1 MQKILVTGGYGF
13 IGTHLLIKLLEET
26 DYKLYN
32 VDSETYAADKNNIK
46 KYLKNNK
53 QYRRRIKFFK
63 KDISNKKQI
72 QKVFEKVKPEL
83 VINVAAESHVDNSI
97 TGPAPFINTNIIGT
111 FNLLELSRIHDVQKF
126 VHVSTDEVYGQ
137 LLADNDP
144 AFKEDNALYPSSV
157 YSSSKASSDLIAL
170 SYYKTFKLNTVVTR
184 CCNNYGPFQHKEKL
198 IPKTILNA
206 LGNLPIPVYGDGTNV
221 REWIHA
227 SDHAL
232 ALISVL
238 KQGKPGSIYNI
249 GTGNTKKNIDTVKD
263 ILNHTE
269 RDESL
274 IEFVEDRKGHDFMY
288 LVNSDKIKAEL
299 SWEPKILFE
308 DGIKE
313 TVEWY
318 KQQIKS

>member
-206 LGNLPIPVYGDGTNV
+206 LGNLPIPVYGEGTNV

>member
-97 TGPAPFINTNIIGT
+97 TGPAPFINTNIMGT

-144 AFKEDNALYPSSV
+144 AFREDNALYPSSV

-206 LGNLPIPVYGDGTNV
+206 LGNLPIPVYGEGTNV